1 MSALRIGLTGGIGSG
16 KSTVARMLATL
27 GAHVV
32 DTDALARALTAPG
45 GAAIP
50 AIRAAFG
57 SEMITPDGALDRAA
71 MRQRVFTHPEAKRQ
85 LEAILHPQIQAATQ
99 QAQTLAAPGQVV
111 VLDVPLLVE
120 SAAHWLGQVDRVL
133 VVACEPEVQI
143 RRVVQRSGWPEAQVK
158 QVIAAQAT
166 PEQRQ
171 AVADAIIDNSQMSL
185 PALAHRVWHIWHS
198 WIHTTA
204 LPDSAQHSA

>member
-1 MSALRIGLTGGIGSG
+1 MSALCIGLTGGIGSG
-16 KSTVARMLATL
+16 KSTVARILATL

-57 SEMITPDGALDRAA
+57 SDMITPDGALDRAA

-99 QAQTLAAPGQVV
+99 RAQAQAAPGQVV

-120 SAAHWLGQVDRVL
+120 SASYWLERVDRVL
-133 VVACEPEVQI
+133 VVACDPEVQI
-143 RRVVQRSGWPEAQVK
+143 QRVIQRSGWPEAQIR

-166 PEQRQ
+166 PTQRQ
-171 AVADAIIDNSQMSL
+171 AVAHAVIDNSHI
-185 PALAHRVWHIWHS
+185 PLATLEERVRQVWHRWV
-198 WIHTTA
+198 TPAPQDT
-204 LPDSAQHSA
+204 SAV